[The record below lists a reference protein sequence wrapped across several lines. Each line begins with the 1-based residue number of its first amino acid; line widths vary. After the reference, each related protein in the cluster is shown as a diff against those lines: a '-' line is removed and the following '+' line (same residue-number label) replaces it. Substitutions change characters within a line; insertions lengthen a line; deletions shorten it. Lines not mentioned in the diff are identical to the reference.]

1 MKNKIILIT
10 VVVLMIFDIT
20 FTILLFNKLNSDIKI
35 YENKNKVLK
44 EENKNLRNEIQL
56 REDEIS
62 YWGMKYDSL
71 VVSDVKE

>member
-1 MKNKIILIT
+1 MKNKITLIT

>member
-1 MKNKIILIT
+1 MKNKIILII

>member
-1 MKNKIILIT
+1 MKNKFTLIFIIVLIVFYT
-10 VVVLMIFDIT
+10 SFVLI
-20 FTILLFNKLNSDIKI
+20 LFNKLHSNIKT
-35 YENKNKVLK
+35 YENENKVLK